1 MMKVLKT
8 VFFYKEVQ
16 LMEGAGEL
24 VAIVEAFFN
33 ALKVII
39 NALKSLFGMGEAE
52 EAPAESE
59 VEQG

>member
-1 MMKVLKT
+1 
-8 VFFYKEVQ
+8 
-16 LMEGAGEL
+16 MEGAGEL

>member
-1 MMKVLKT
+1 
-8 VFFYKEVQ
+8 
-16 LMEGAGEL
+16 MEGAGEL

-39 NALKSLFGMGEAE
+39 NALKNLFGMGEAE

>member
-39 NALKSLFGMGEAE
+39 NAIKSLFGMGEAE

-59 VEQG
+59 VSQG

>member
-1 MMKVLKT
+1 
-8 VFFYKEVQ
+8 
-16 LMEGAGEL
+16 MEGAGEL

-39 NALKSLFGMGEAE
+39 NALKSLFGMGESE